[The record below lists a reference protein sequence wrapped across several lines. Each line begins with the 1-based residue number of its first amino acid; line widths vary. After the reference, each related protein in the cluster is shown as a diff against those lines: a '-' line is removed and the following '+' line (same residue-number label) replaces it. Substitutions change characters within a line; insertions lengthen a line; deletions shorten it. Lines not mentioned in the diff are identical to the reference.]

1 MTTDSNT
8 SEVAE
13 DSCIIGCGSL
23 KEIGNWCARC
33 EGMLRNRL
41 VGVMS
46 MDQLS
51 PEFTTKI
58 ETAIGAMHR
67 FKTIK
72 ARMKRLTENLGDEV
86 DINWARVDTYSEQI
100 DPLVR
105 IYDEAAAFEMASR
118 LWSMYRTLSKKEQ
131 NRLLRRGLPL
141 PGGHWLQ
148 IDSRSFSIDGD
159 PIGLK
164 IPYWTLLKSITA
176 NRAAWD
182 TWKNVDFKRLFRAL
196 AAAAAP
202 LSIIIEQHPVNR
214 YHHALYRV
222 SWWLRSILPI
232 GKNPWIINE
241 RVGFGNRDRLV
252 VFGHVDKL
260 SEGER
265 ANAAWIERWSDISGG
280 FSSFEQDHTEQ
291 LGALRIA
298 RGRLHIIVESGNS
311 LEPLLVP
318 GDPDLWAMLT
328 SWSLSPPTS
337 EQQAMLSA
345 IRTGW
350 GNREWSAE
358 RIRPADR
365 RAAMLLWSTIDSL
378 GDIDYDRESRSL
390 IVTGDSGAFYGISSR
405 HGTHGAPYRVIS
417 GRTIE
422 GLRTTAQMPI
432 CLHDAPNQQKFPY
445 PDRLLRVVLTV
456 RDDIRASKHLEPLR
470 KIVQGMVCN
479 VNDVGA
485 LQYRAR
491 RRRQPW
497 RIDLGR
503 RADAV
508 PQRHRWTALIPFIYE
523 SIHQAEVGD
532 FFILPIENAGELRF
546 GNDADTVRL
555 ETQDEIDLV
564 AVLATANGWVRDGD
578 VERFAAAVET
588 AHATRGPQPDRLE
601 PEQQEITDAGLAEA
615 MEENAEAGLGD
626 VVEENAEAGLGEEV
640 EENAEVGLG
649 EARGGA
655 ADNAG
660 EELQEGVAEERSER
674 WVRRD
679 EIRINRATLYD
690 ILEPFQRRFGE
701 GQAMPWWMIYEDAAE
716 GRGPMHHLLPR
727 ALIQNIGLDWNVQNP
742 PHIAREPEEER
753 AGDAEVIRIE
763 RRNLRQQLQLLEIRR
778 RALQQVE

>member
-1 MTTDSNT
+1 
-8 SEVAE
+8 
-13 DSCIIGCGSL
+13 
-23 KEIGNWCARC
+23 
-33 EGMLRNRL
+33 
-41 VGVMS
+41 
-46 MDQLS
+46 
-51 PEFTTKI
+51 
-58 ETAIGAMHR
+58 
-67 FKTIK
+67 
-72 ARMKRLTENLGDEV
+72 
-86 DINWARVDTYSEQI
+86 
-100 DPLVR
+100 
-105 IYDEAAAFEMASR
+105 
-118 LWSMYRTLSKKEQ
+118 
-131 NRLLRRGLPL
+131 
-141 PGGHWLQ
+141 
-148 IDSRSFSIDGD
+148 
-159 PIGLK
+159 
-164 IPYWTLLKSITA
+164 
-176 NRAAWD
+176 
-182 TWKNVDFKRLFRAL
+182 
-196 AAAAAP
+196 
-202 LSIIIEQHPVNR
+202 
-214 YHHALYRV
+214 
-222 SWWLRSILPI
+222 
-232 GKNPWIINE
+232 
-241 RVGFGNRDRLV
+241 
-252 VFGHVDKL
+252 
-260 SEGER
+260 
-265 ANAAWIERWSDISGG
+265 
-280 FSSFEQDHTEQ
+280 
-291 LGALRIA
+291 
-298 RGRLHIIVESGNS
+298 
-311 LEPLLVP
+311 
-318 GDPDLWAMLT
+318 
-328 SWSLSPPTS
+328 
-337 EQQAMLSA
+337 
-345 IRTGW
+345 
-350 GNREWSAE
+350 
-358 RIRPADR
+358 
-365 RAAMLLWSTIDSL
+365 
-378 GDIDYDRESRSL
+378 
-390 IVTGDSGAFYGISSR
+390 
-405 HGTHGAPYRVIS
+405 
-417 GRTIE
+417 
-422 GLRTTAQMPI
+422 
-432 CLHDAPNQQKFPY
+432 
-445 PDRLLRVVLTV
+445 
-456 RDDIRASKHLEPLR
+456 
-470 KIVQGMVCN
+470 MVCN

-615 MEENAEAGLGD
+615 MEENAEAGLG
-626 VVEENAEAGLGEEV
+626 
-640 EENAEVGLG
+640 